1 MDESYIINRIEELCH
16 ERGWTHY
23 RLAIE
28 SGIPHSTLHNLLK
41 RSTIPTIPS
50 ISKICDAF
58 GISLSQFFN
67 AETKISGLSTQQQ
80 DLLNAWAALDAG
92 KRELLMKFIQSL
104 I

>member
-1 MDESYIINRIEELCH
+1 MEESYITNRIEELCQ
-16 ERGWTHY
+16 ERSWTHY

-58 GISLSQFFN
+58 GISLSQFFAN
-67 AETKISGLSTQQQ
+67 GSDIPGLSKQQQ
-80 DLLNAWAALDAG
+80 ELLNAWASLDPP
-92 KRELLMKFIQSL
+92 KRELLMRFIQSL